1 MRYLIEIHGLI
12 PVTITPQ
19 PEPGPK
25 AEPPEKPEPGPR
37 KPAPSDFMKPEFL
50 EPYLADPAKFWAVL
64 ATLTIDRA
72 SAIEARAIAARER
85 GEDELADAYEIL
97 LAGIAIQSGAIP
109 EEIEDEDTGK
119 INGGNGSN
127 GGAH

>member
-1 MRYLIEIHGLI
+1 MRFRIEIHGLI
-12 PVTITPQ
+12 PVTITPH

-25 AEPPEKPEPGPR
+25 AGPQEKQEPGPR
-37 KPAPSDFMKPEFL
+37 KPTPSDFMKPEFL
-50 EPYLADPAKFWAVL
+50 ARYLADPAKFWAVL
-64 ATLTIDRA
+64 ATLTSDRA

-85 GEDELADAYEIL
+85 GDDELADAYEIV

-109 EEIEDEDTGK
+109 EEIEDEETG
-119 INGGNGSN
+119 NGGNGSN